1 MKSFG
6 TVMTFASFIGV
17 RMVFVCRSIIRKSF
31 IPYEN
36 KIYFAEKSY
45 ENKIYFAE
53 ISYSCNNC
61 I

>member
-1 MKSFG
+1 
-6 TVMTFASFIGV
+6 MTFVSFIGV

-45 ENKIYFAE
+45 ENKICFVE
-53 ISYSCNNC
+53 KSYSCSNC